1 MFEKATRINLK
12 FKSKIGILIVQDL
25 WILQLEELD
34 AIAKDLYR
42 SIKEEGEISFIEEA
56 SSKSQLNELRLDI
69 VKHIIACKLQ
79 EKKDAVDARDKADR
93 KQTILGLLREKQ
105 VEGLKSKSEE
115 ELLKELE
122 EL

>member
-1 MFEKATRINLK
+1 MFEKATRLDLT
-12 FKSKIGILIVQDL
+12 FKSPIGTLIVQDL
-25 WILQLEELD
+25 WKLPLEVLD
-34 AIAKDLYR
+34 SIARDLYK
-42 SIKEEGEISFIEEA
+42 SIKEEGEISFIEES
-56 SSKSQLNELRLDI
+56 SSKTQLNELRLDI

-79 EKKDAVDARDKADR
+79 EKKDAVDAKDKADR
-93 KQTILGLLREKQ
+93 KQTILALLREKQ